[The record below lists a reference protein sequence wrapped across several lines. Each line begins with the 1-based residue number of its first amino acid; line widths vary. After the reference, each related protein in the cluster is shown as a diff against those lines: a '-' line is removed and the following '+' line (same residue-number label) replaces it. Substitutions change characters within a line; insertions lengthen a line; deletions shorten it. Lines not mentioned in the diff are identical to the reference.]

1 MIAALKNLVAGLS
14 GPKDTQSLNGDE
26 LRLATAALLVEAAVM
41 DGAFDENERDVIV
54 RILQDRFALAE
65 NEVHN
70 LVADAEKTVDD
81 SSQLYTFTRV
91 IKDRVA
97 HEERSEIVGML
108 WEVAY
113 ADGELHDYEAN
124 LVRRVSGLINVS
136 DKDSGVARK
145 QAMQRLEL

>member
-1 MIAALKNLVAGLS
+1 MIAALKNLVAGLA
-14 GPKDTQSLNGDE
+14 GPKDTPSLNGDE